1 MTRILAATVA
11 LAIGVAEAVAEIEIA
26 DEAMLEDARV
36 ALEEIREDERIV
48 EEMAEEE
55 TELDT
60 DFLVTELERGV
71 DDGLETKLTEVLLVA
86 KLDAMDD

>member
-1 MTRILAATVA
+1 M
-11 LAIGVAEAVAEIEIA
+11 AEAVAEIEIA

-55 TELDT
+55 RELDT
-60 DFLVTELERGV
+60 DFLATELERGV

>member
-1 MTRILAATVA
+1 M
-11 LAIGVAEAVAEIEIA
+11 AEAVAEIEIA